1 MCVQGFGVSQI
12 ATQLSNQHIM
22 NPSAHARAHGIH
34 NLDTRTVSDECWWQ
48 PATVSLILSRQ
59 EYLGHT
65 VNFKTYRKSYQQKKK
80 LQRDSS
86 EWQIFRNTHDP
97 IVDQETFDIVQRIRA
112 GRRKLTPAG
121 EPNMLAG
128 MLYCP
133 DCGRKMYQ
141 ARMRSRKP
149 PIDYFVCSSYRKI
162 RNGCTRHSVRNDLV
176 EEILLDALRNV
187 TTYPRELDC
196 TEGANRFL
204 AQVRKY
210 SNIKELNAE
219 VIREFVNRIYVHEKQ
234 VVDGKK
240 SQEIRILWNCI
251 GEFVPSKDSGNA
263 KK

>member
-1 MCVQGFGVSQI
+1 M
-12 ATQLSNQHIM
+12 LS
-22 NPSAHARAHGIH
+22 
-34 NLDTRTVSDECWWQ
+34 
-48 PATVSLILSRQ
+48 
-59 EYLGHT
+59 
-65 VNFKTYRKSYQQKKK
+65 
-80 LQRDSS
+80 
-86 EWQIFRNTHDP
+86 
-97 IVDQETFDIVQRIRA
+97 
-112 GRRKLTPAG
+112 
-121 EPNMLAG
+121 G

-187 TTYPRELDC
+187 TTYARDLDC

-219 VIREFVNRIYVHEKQ
+219 VIREFVDRIYVHEKQ
-234 VVDGKK
+234 VSMARNHRK
-240 SQEIRILWNCI
+240 SESFGTVSENSFLQRIL
-251 GEFVPSKDSGNA
+251 EMQRSDVPN
-263 KK
+263 